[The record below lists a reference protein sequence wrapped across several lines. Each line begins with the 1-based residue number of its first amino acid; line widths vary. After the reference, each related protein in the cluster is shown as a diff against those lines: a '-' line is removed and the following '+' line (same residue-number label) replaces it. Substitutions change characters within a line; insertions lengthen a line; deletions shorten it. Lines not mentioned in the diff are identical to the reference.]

1 AHPKLLILA
10 SGPIHGVARYARPAY
25 RRLTGRAATPQLL
38 IRVGEAPVMD
48 EVSPMTPRRPV
59 HDVLTFHRDKHVQVQ
74 SGES

>member
-1 AHPKLLILA
+1 
-10 SGPIHGVARYARPAY
+10 
-25 RRLTGRAATPQLL
+25 LTGRAATPQLV

-48 EVSPMTPRRPV
+48 EVPPMTPRRPV